1 MLKKALED
9 LKLAKEQ
16 QQNKPVLANIE
27 QLIASVG
34 ARQSQ
39 TYTMQFDGNSC
50 KILMEEAADLTK
62 GLKEILDIAAAEK
75 ISNEAECTVLTLDLR
90 MYVTNVKDLLDI
102 FHYVITMC
110 CSFDRQPPE
119 EFQRMKKACKAV
131 GLLWRALSHSVTPKV
146 HIIESRL
153 FLFFEFYG
161 GRTGHLN
168 ESPGELAHK
177 DMNVAMRR
185 HSNTAGFHNKLEL
198 IKQDELRSRLP
209 AVQRIKSDVRKDHT
223 RDYGEETLTRKKI
236 KCEEQAQSTLTRSAV
251 LDAIIDRVL
260 LSHGH
265 LATY

>member
-1 MLKKALED
+1 MLKKALGD

-16 QQNKPVLANIE
+16 QQNKPVLAKIE
-27 QLIASVG
+27 QLIACVG

-62 GLKEILDIAAAEK
+62 GLQEILDNAAAEK
-75 ISNEAECTVLTLDLR
+75 VSNEAECTMLKLDLR

-110 CSFDRQPPE
+110 CSFGRQPPE

-131 GLLWRALSHSVTPKV
+131 GLLWRALGHSVTPKM

-153 FLFFEFYG
+153 FLVFEFYG

-168 ESPGELAHK
+168 EGPGELAHK
-177 DMNVAMRR
+177 DMNVVMRGR
-185 HSNTAGFHNKLEL
+185 HSNTAGFHNKFEL

-209 AVQRIKSDVRKDHT
+209 AVQKIKYDVQKDHT
-223 RDYGEETLTRKKI
+223 RDYSEETLMLKQNQVRRT
-236 KCEEQAQSTLTRSAV
+236 SAEY
-251 LDAIIDRVL
+251 ID
-260 LSHGH
+260 
-265 LATY
+265 